1 MSMATTDCP
10 QPLSVTA
17 RTVGDVRVLVADGVL
32 DSASYLPLRDTIIQ
46 EALDEPA
53 AVIVDVSDLA
63 VPAPSAWQVFTSVR
77 WHVYMWP
84 KVPIAL
90 VCDNPAGRDAIARTG
105 VSRQIPV
112 YPTVESAIDARCHA
126 RPEPKRRRARADL
139 PATKASLQRAREL
152 VSEWLTAWSLS
163 ELVPVTKVVVTTFVE
178 NVLQHTDSRPR
189 VRLETDGT
197 AVAVAVEDSSHVP
210 AGVHEPAFASPE
222 LPSGLRIVAALCRRW
237 GNAPTST
244 GKAVWAVIG
253 PENRL

>member
-1 MSMATTDCP
+1 MATTGWP
-10 QPLSVTA
+10 QTLSVTA
-17 RTVGDVRVLVADGVL
+17 RTVGDFRVLVADGML
-32 DSASYLPLRDTIIQ
+32 DSGSYLPLRDNIIQ
-46 EALDEPA
+46 EALDQPA

-63 VPAPSAWQVFTSVR
+63 VPTPSALGVFTSVR
-77 WHVYMWP
+77 WHVNMWP

-112 YPTVESAIDARCHA
+112 YPTIDAAIDARCHLG
-126 RPEPKRRRARADL
+126 PQPKRRRGRADL

-152 VSEWLTAWSLS
+152 VAEWLTAWSRP
-163 ELVPVTKVVVTTFVE
+163 ELIPVTKIVVTTFVE
-178 NVLQHTDSRPR
+178 NVLQHTDSRPQ
-189 VRLETDGT
+189 VRLETDGR
-197 AVAVAVEDSSHVP
+197 AVAVAVEDASHAP
-210 AGVHEPAFASPE
+210 AGVREPEFASPE

>member
-1 MSMATTDCP
+1 MSMATTGWP
-10 QPLSVTA
+10 QTLSVTG
-17 RTVGDVRVLVADGVL
+17 RTVGDVRVLVTEGVL
-32 DSASYLPLRDTIIQ
+32 DSVAYLPLRDNVIQ

-63 VPAPSAWQVFTSVR
+63 VLAPSAWRVFTSVR
-77 WHVYMWP
+77 WHVYIWP

-90 VCDNPAGRDAIARTG
+90 VCDDPARRDAIVSTG
-105 VSRQIPV
+105 ISRQIPV
-112 YPTVESAIDARCHA
+112 YPTVDSAIDARC
-126 RPEPKRRRARADL
+126 RTGPQPKRRRARADL
-139 PATKASLQRAREL
+139 PATNASLQRAREL
-152 VSEWLTAWSLS
+152 VAEWLTAWSRA
-163 ELVPVTKVVVTTFVE
+163 ELIPVTKVVVTTFVE

-197 AVAVAVEDSSHVP
+197 AVAVAVEDASHVP
-210 AGVHEPAFASPE
+210 AGVHEPAFGSHMA
-222 LPSGLRIVAALCRRW
+222 PSGLRIVAALCRKW

>member
-1 MSMATTDCP
+1 MATTGWP
-10 QPLSVTA
+10 QTLGVTA
-17 RTVGDVRVLVADGVL
+17 RTVGDVRVLVIDGML
-32 DSASYLPLRDTIIQ
+32 DGASYLPLRDNIIQ
-46 EALDEPA
+46 EALDQPA

-63 VPAPSAWQVFTSVR
+63 VPAPSAWRVFTSVR
-77 WHVYMWP
+77 WHVNMWP
-84 KVPIAL
+84 NVPIAL

-112 YPTVESAIDARCHA
+112 YPTIDSAIDARCHTG
-126 RPEPKRRRARADL
+126 PQPKRRRARADL

-152 VSEWLTAWSLS
+152 VAEWLTAWSRR
-163 ELVPVTKVVVTTFVE
+163 ELIPVTKVVVTTFVE
-178 NVLQHTDSRPR
+178 NVLQHTDSRPQ

-197 AVAVAVEDSSHVP
+197 AVAVAVEDASHAP
-210 AGVHEPAFASPE
+210 AGVREPAFASPE